1 MIRNYLK
8 IALRNLQRNKLN
20 VGINVAGLA
29 LSMTCCILIF
39 TIVKYHLSFD
49 NFHQNSDRIYR
60 IVTEMHR
67 DNIGYNSNVP
77 APLGKVLREDYN
89 YGEKVT
95 RIATFRNQIINVKNA
110 TENKKLKE
118 EGGIAFTETNYF
130 EIFNFPLLKGNLKT
144 ALSEPNTVILT
155 GNASKKYF
163 GEENPIGKV
172 FWLNNKIALTV
183 TGILKDLP
191 ENTDRKTEIFA
202 SYSTLKQYNNWLA
215 SDDSWGGI
223 TSGMESYML
232 LRPNITASQVE
243 KIMPAYVKKY
253 RPTSKNVHHYKL
265 QPLSDIHFNAHY
277 NGVMEKQSLWILCVI
292 GLFLMVTA
300 CVNFIN
306 LATAQAL
313 KRSKEVGVRKVLGS
327 VKGQIF
333 WQFIAE
339 TTLIVVLSISVGL
352 ALSYQILPF
361 ANEFFQSKI
370 AINLL
375 SSYYLPLFLFAL
387 GVIVVFLSGSYP
399 GLILAGFQP
408 VVALKGKI
416 SQQNIG
422 GLNTR
427 RSLIVAQFAIS
438 QVLIIGIIVIM
449 SQMKYAKQSD
459 LGFDK
464 DAMIMIP
471 IGADSTGMVMKT
483 LKNQFLQISGVEKVS
498 LCIDAPASEDAWNNS
513 IGFGNQAEE
522 VNFRTNMKSAD
533 EDYIETFGLELVAGK
548 NIFPSDTVREFLV
561 NEALTRKLNLKSPK
575 DAIGKMITANG
586 GSMVAPIVGIVKD
599 FHERSF
605 HEEIG
610 AVAIMTYKEDY
621 SKYAMKINM
630 KNAKTT
636 LASIEKAWSARHP
649 DEIFE
654 CQFLDDNI
662 AKFYQTEDKML
673 SLIQFFSFVAIFIGC
688 LGLYGLVSFMVVQKT
703 KEIGIRKVLGGSIS
717 QILLIFGKEFS
728 ILITIAF
735 LIASPIAWYFM
746 NLWLQDYQYQIDI
759 SPLFF
764 LHTIGFTFIIALLTV
779 SYQAIR
785 AALMNPVKSL
795 KTE

>member
-1 MIRNYLK
+1 MIRNYFK

-39 TIVKYHLSFD
+39 SIVKYHLSFD

-67 DNIGYNSNVP
+67 DNIGYNPCVP
-77 APLGKVLREDYN
+77 APLAKVLREEYN

-95 RIATFRNQIINVKNA
+95 RIATFRNQIINVRNA

-118 EGGIAFTETNYF
+118 EEGIAFTETNYF

-155 GNASKKYF
+155 ENASKKYF
-163 GEENPIGKV
+163 GEENSIGKT

-191 ENTDRKTEIFA
+191 ENTDRKTELFA

-223 TSGMESYML
+223 TSGMESYIL
-232 LRPNITASQVE
+232 LRPNITALQVE
-243 KIMPAYVKKY
+243 KVMPAYVKKF

-265 QPLSDIHFNAHY
+265 QPLSDIHFNANY
-277 NGVMEKQSLWILCVI
+277 YGVMEKQYLWILSII

-339 TTLIVVLSISVGL
+339 TTLIVVLSITVGL
-352 ALSYQILPF
+352 ALSYLILPF
-361 ANEFFQSKI
+361 ANDFFQSKI

-375 SSYYLPLFLFAL
+375 SNYYLPLFLLAL
-387 GVIVVFLSGSYP
+387 GVIVIFLSGSYP

-464 DAMIMIP
+464 EAMIMIP
-471 IGADSTGMVMKT
+471 IGADSTGVVMKT
-483 LKNQFLQISGVEKVS
+483 LKKQFLQISGVEKVS
-498 LCIDAPASEDAWNNS
+498 LCVDAPASENTWNNA

-533 EDYIETFGLELVAGK
+533 EDYLETFGLELVAGK
-548 NIFPSDTVREFLV
+548 NIYPSDTVREFLV
-561 NEALTRKLNLKSPK
+561 NETLIRKLNLKSPK

-610 AVAIMTYKEDY
+610 AVAIMTSKENY
-621 SKYAMKINM
+621 ENFAIKINM
-630 KNAKTT
+630 KNAKAT

-654 CQFLDDNI
+654 YQFLDDNI
-662 AKFYQTEDKML
+662 AKFYQIEDKIL

-717 QILLIFGKEFS
+717 QILMIFGKEFS
-728 ILITIAF
+728 ILIGIAF

-746 NLWLQDYQYQIDI
+746 NQWLKNYEYQIDI

-764 LHTIGFTFIIALLTV
+764 LYTIGFTFGIALLTV
-779 SYQAIR
+779 SYQAIK